1 MYPARKPPN
10 VGHGLLTVV
19 PSRCSVSDQPASQ
32 DQLWSW
38 GPGFLWFMSTLK
50 PHSLYSQ
57 DTSQNLPKAR
67 GLGVVSIV
75 ASGFRQKLQ
84 VSSCVWGRSGLC
96 SLKLQ
101 VEGCSPY
108 I

>member
-1 MYPARKPPN
+1 M
-10 VGHGLLTVV
+10 
-19 PSRCSVSDQPASQ
+19 SDQPASQ

-38 GPGFLWFMSTLK
+38 GPGLLWFMSTLK

-67 GLGVVSIV
+67 GLGIVSIV

-84 VSSCVWGRSGLC
+84 VSTVFGAGQACVLLSCRWKDAALIFRTMILSSTVA
-96 SLKLQ
+96 
-101 VEGCSPY
+101 
-108 I
+108 